1 MLLWIPELLYSKVSS
16 KFQIVKHGVGMALM
30 CTLTSA
36 TPLCTLTLPYRCV
49 QINVP
54 L

>member
-1 MLLWIPELLYSKVSS
+1 MLLWIPDLLYSKVSS

-36 TPLCTLTLPYRCV
+36 VPFVLYLNITCT
-49 QINVP
+49 
-54 L
+54 